1 MFKIT
6 IKNIKVKAKIGVSKL
21 ERKKNQ
27 LLFVTLSFKY
37 NLLDKNKID
46 NIKYLKDYS
55 QIIKFLKKFIE
66 QSQYKTLEKLVIELK
81 KELKKKFYIN
91 NIFLEVAKPEVA
103 KKYNCDSISVSE

>member
-1 MFKIT
+1 M
-6 IKNIKVKAKIGVSKL
+6 
-21 ERKKNQ
+21 
-27 LLFVTLSFKY
+27 
-37 NLLDKNKID
+37 
-46 NIKYLKDYS
+46 
-55 QIIKFLKKFIE
+55 KKFIQ